1 MAAPSDARAAA
12 PPPSDR
18 GTHARRSRL
27 FVDGA
32 WIDGASGTRPVV
44 DKYTGDAIGVVDQ
57 ASREQVDAAVASAR
71 RSFERCALD
80 AQQRYTILMRTAQLL
95 EEQRGELAPLIT
107 AEGGMPI
114 ADAANEV
121 ARAIQ
126 TFIVSAEEAKR
137 LTGEMVPIEA
147 APGHA
152 HRMAFTIRVPR
163 GVVCGISSFNAP
175 LNMVAHKV
183 APALA
188 SGNTVVMKP
197 PDVTPFSATRLFEL
211 LLDAGCPPG
220 HVNLIHGPGPELGPW
235 LVDNQSIDF
244 FTFTGGTDVGAWLRQ
259 RVGLRPVSLEL
270 GSISPTIV
278 CEDADLGRAATR
290 CAASGFRR
298 AGQMCTSTQRVFV
311 HADVVEPF
319 SAGLVQAVRALRV
332 GDPRDPATD
341 VGPMISDR
349 EAARAEDWVRE
360 AVAAGARLVEGGRRD
375 GALLYPTVL
384 TDVDRTMRV
393 MCEEIFAPVLSIV
406 PFRSF
411 DDALDAVNATPYGLA
426 AGLFTKDLTRALT
439 AARRI
444 HVGVVHLNESSS
456 SRADLIPFA
465 GVKQSGVGREGPKY
479 AMQEMTEERLITI
492 SLT

>member
-1 MAAPSDARAAA
+1 
-12 PPPSDR
+12 
-18 GTHARRSRL
+18 
-27 FVDGA
+27 
-32 WIDGASGTRPVV
+32 
-44 DKYTGDAIGVVDQ
+44 
-57 ASREQVDAAVASAR
+57 
-71 RSFERCALD
+71 
-80 AQQRYTILMRTAQLL
+80 
-95 EEQRGELAPLIT
+95 
-107 AEGGMPI
+107 
-114 ADAANEV
+114 
-121 ARAIQ
+121 
-126 TFIVSAEEAKR
+126 
-137 LTGEMVPIEA
+137 
-147 APGHA
+147 
-152 HRMAFTIRVPR
+152 
-163 GVVCGISSFNAP
+163 
-175 LNMVAHKV
+175 
-183 APALA
+183 
-188 SGNTVVMKP
+188 
-197 PDVTPFSATRLFEL
+197 
-211 LLDAGCPPG
+211 
-220 HVNLIHGPGPELGPW
+220 
-235 LVDNQSIDF
+235 
-244 FTFTGGTDVGAWLRQ
+244 
-259 RVGLRPVSLEL
+259 
-270 GSISPTIV
+270 
-278 CEDADLGRAATR
+278 
-290 CAASGFRR
+290 
-298 AGQMCTSTQRVFV
+298 MCTSTQRVFV